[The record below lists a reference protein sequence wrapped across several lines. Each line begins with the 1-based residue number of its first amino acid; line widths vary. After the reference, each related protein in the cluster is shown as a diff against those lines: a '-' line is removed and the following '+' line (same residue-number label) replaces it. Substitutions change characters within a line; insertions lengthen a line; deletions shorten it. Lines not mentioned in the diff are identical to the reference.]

1 MSTELIN
8 YYNITPT
15 QVQEEVNLLTL
26 ANIRKYPCSPSVRDQ
41 FYSMWQRFGP
51 DAARTATIPYVW
63 QGKMPLP
70 SEYLNDESGR

>member
-1 MSTELIN
+1 MTTELIN
-8 YYNITPT
+8 HYNITSE
-15 QVQEEVNLLTL
+15 QVQNEVKLLDL
-26 ANIRKYPCSPSVRDQ
+26 SNIRSYPCTSSVRDQ

-70 SEYLNDESGR
+70 SEYFSDKSGN